1 MTRAFIAIR
10 PPEPVLDAIAARVA
24 AVAMPNAR
32 PTPRE
37 HWHLTLQFLGD
48 DADVSD
54 VEAAL
59 APEPLDVG
67 EGAGRIRLGGPETL
81 GNPRRARVLALGLH
95 EGARWTA
102 ELAALVERRLAPL
115 GYAREDREPR
125 LRRAPHPRTVS
136 RWPTDVRTLRTA
148 IGAEPVGPAWTV
160 DEIVLFESRL
170 RPQGAE
176 QWCGRGYRRIG
187 GRAESETTRSRLG
200 IGTGCTVDPHGGSVG
215 RAPQRRS
222 SSSHGDDRRP
232 GRLRC
237 R

>member
-10 PPEPVLDAIAARVA
+10 PPESVLDAIAARIA

-59 APEPLDVG
+59 AHDPLDVAS
-67 EGAGRIRLGGPETL
+67 GAGRIRLGGPETL

-95 EGARWTA
+95 EGAHWTA

-115 GYAREDREPR
+115 GYAREDRER
-125 LRRAPHPRTVS
+125 AFIAHLTLARFRAP
-136 RWPTDVRTLRTA
+136 TDLRTLRTA
-148 IGAEPVGPAWTV
+148 IGDEPVGPAWTV
-160 DEIVLFESRL
+160 DEILLFESRL
-170 RPQGAE
+170 RRQGAE
-176 QWCGRGYRRIG
+176 HVVRARIPTGRV
-187 GRAESETTRSRLG
+187 SR
-200 IGTGCTVDPHGGSVG
+200 
-215 RAPQRRS
+215 
-222 SSSHGDDRRP
+222 
-232 GRLRC
+232 
-237 R
+237 